1 MSAQFGL
8 GQLILS
14 GLRKLLYLW
23 VRTQV
28 LPNAV
33 SELGLDAGK
42 PVVYVLQRRFLPNAL
57 VLSRETEALG
67 LPPVWAAQTLPDG
80 LAGHSFF
87 FLSAENG
94 WWQRKAE
101 PYAPLLRKLVQAA
114 CTRPEFEVQLVPV
127 TILWGRA
134 PEHANSILKLIFAD
148 GWRIRGSF
156 KQMLTVLLHGRQT
169 LVRFNAPISLR
180 QLADEGLEQSITL
193 RKLTR
198 VLRVHFR
205 RQREM
210 AIGPD
215 LSHRRTQINAL
226 LAAHGVRA
234 AMLAREA
241 ELVAGVASKD
251 GGKKAAA
258 ADPGTVGNAG
268 QRADAL
274 PGNPAGAPRG
284 KQISREKAASLA
296 AMEARKYAWEIASDY
311 SYPMILIFARF
322 MQWVWTRL
330 YDGIEVSHVDTVTN
344 IAPEH
349 EIIYVPCHRSHIDY
363 LLMSYIIY
371 QQGLMVPHI
380 AAGANLN
387 LPIVGGI
394 LRRSG
399 AFFLRRSFKGNH
411 LYAAVFNEYLHM
423 LIAKG
428 TPIEYFVEGGRSRS
442 GRLLLPMGGMLAM
455 SVHSFLRDAPK
466 PIVFL
471 PVYIG
476 YEKLF
481 EGRSY
486 VSELLGKPKK
496 KESLWDLLLTVREL
510 KKNFGKAHV
519 NFGEPIK
526 LTDVLDQAHPGWRGE
541 AVDEDE
547 RPAWLH
553 AGIEN
558 LRQRI
563 ADAINAAAVANP
575 VNLTSLALL
584 ATPRQAMDA
593 AQLAR
598 QLDGYRQLAQTA
610 PYAARVKLTEHDG
623 VGMIAYCEKLK
634 LLQRQPHPLG
644 DILYFTPEEGVLCSY
659 ARNNTLHLFAL
670 PALIACLFAQ
680 NLSLGPQQLQGL
692 VETVY
697 PFMRSELFLRWTD
710 EELPA
715 VLQTY
720 LQALVDLG
728 WLQMQLD
735 GSINAPALNS
745 DEYAQLAL
753 LGQTLRPSLMRYFIT
768 LAMLTGRGSGQMK
781 PADLESL
788 CHLQAQRLSILRE
801 FNAPEFFDKAIFRTL
816 IATLTK
822 RGHIRIGEEG
832 NMHFDEELKLV
843 AAKSLFVLPP
853 DVRQTILYMAHQNE
867 VAPGLST

>member
-1 MSAQFGL
+1 MPNQFGL
-8 GQLILS
+8 GHLILS

-23 VRTQV
+23 VRTQL
-28 LPNAV
+28 LPQNI
-33 SELGLDAGK
+33 SELGLDASK

-57 VLSRETEALG
+57 VLSRETEILG
-67 LPPVWAAQTLPDG
+67 LPPSWAALTLHNG
-80 LAGHSFF
+80 RAGHSFF
-87 FLSAENG
+87 FLSAPNA

-101 PYAPLLRKLVQAA
+101 PYAPLLCKLVEEAR
-114 CTRPEFEVQLVPV
+114 TRPEFEVQLVPV

-134 PEHANSILKLIFAD
+134 PEHENSILKLIFAD

-156 KQMLTVLLHGRQT
+156 KQMLTVFLHGRQT

-180 QLADEGLEQSITL
+180 QLADEGKDQAITL

-234 AMLAREA
+234 AVEARTLELMQNGKNAKAEA
-241 ELVAGVASKD
+241 
-251 GGKKAAA
+251 GGKISQGKAAA
-258 ADPGTVGNAG
+258 M
-268 QRADAL
+268 
-274 PGNPAGAPRG
+274 
-284 KQISREKAASLA
+284 AAS
-296 AMEARKYAWEIASDY
+296 EARKYAWEIASDY

-322 MQWVWTRL
+322 MKWVWTRL
-330 YDGIEVSHVDTVTN
+330 YDGIEISNMDTVTN

-363 LLMSYIIY
+363 LLMSYIIF

-387 LPIVGGI
+387 LPVVGGI

-455 SVHSFLRDAPK
+455 SVHSFLRDRPK

-519 NFGEPIK
+519 NFGEPIR
-526 LTDVLDQAHPGWRGE
+526 LTDVLDQAHPGWRSE
-541 AVDEDE
+541 TVDEDE

-553 AGIEN
+553 AGIES
-558 LRQRI
+558 LRGQI
-563 ADAINAAAVANP
+563 ADSINAAAVANP
-575 VNLTSLALL
+575 VNLASLALL
-584 ATPRQAMDA
+584 ATPRQAMDE

-598 QLDGYRQLAQTA
+598 QLDGYRQLAQAA
-610 PYAARVKLTEHDG
+610 PYAARVKITLLDG
-623 VGMIAYCEKLK
+623 AGMIAYCEKLK
-634 LLQRQPHPLG
+634 LIQRQPHPLG
-644 DILYFTPEEGVLCSY
+644 DILYFTAEEGVLCSY

-680 NLSLGPQQLQGL
+680 NANLGLQQLQGL
-692 VETVY
+692 VQTVY
-697 PFMRSELFLRWTD
+697 PFMRSELFLRWSD

-715 VLQTY
+715 VLQTG
-720 LQALVDLG
+720 LQALLDLG
-728 WLQMQLD
+728 WLQMLMD
-735 GSINAPALNS
+735 GTITAPPLNS
-745 DEYAQLAL
+745 DEYAQLSL

-768 LAMLTGRGSGQMK
+768 LAMLTGRGSGAMK

-832 NMHFDEELKLV
+832 NMHFDDELKLV
-843 AAKSLFVLPP
+843 AAKSLYVLPP
-853 DVRQTILYMAHQNE
+853 DVRQTILYMAHQDGS
-867 VAPGLST
+867 VTPAATPPASVDLQKKG

>member
-1 MSAQFGL
+1 MPNQFGF
-8 GQLILS
+8 GQFILS

-28 LPNAV
+28 LPNDIH
-33 SELGLDAGK
+33 ELGVDGSK
-42 PVVYVLQRRFLPNAL
+42 PVVYVLQQRFLPNAL
-57 VLSRETEALG
+57 VLAHETENCG
-67 LPPVWAAQTLPDG
+67 LPPAWSPLALPKG
-80 LAGHSFF
+80 RAGHSFF
-87 FLSAENG
+87 FLSAPNP
-94 WWQRKAE
+94 WWSKAE
-101 PYAPLLRKLVQAA
+101 PYAPLLRTLVQEA
-114 CTRPEFEVQLVPV
+114 CTRPDFEVQLVPV

-134 PEHANSILKLIFAD
+134 PEDENSILKLIFSD
-148 GWRIRGSF
+148 GWGIRGSF

-169 LVRFNAPISLR
+169 LVRFNTPISLR
-180 QLADEGLEQSITL
+180 QLADEGLAQPIML

-215 LSHRRTQINAL
+215 LSHRRTQIHAL
-226 LAAHGVRA
+226 LAAHGVRSAMA
-234 AMLAREA
+234 ARALELA
-241 ELVAGVASKD
+241 ELGKNGK
-251 GGKKAAA
+251 GGADKLDPDKA
-258 ADPGTVGNAG
+258 
-268 QRADAL
+268 R
-274 PGNPAGAPRG
+274 
-284 KQISREKAASLA
+284 SLA
-296 AMEARKYAWEIASDY
+296 AAEARKYAWEIASDY
-311 SYPMILIFARF
+311 SYPVILIFARF
-322 MQWVWTRL
+322 MTWVWTRL
-330 YDGIEVSHVDTVTN
+330 YDGIEIHHIDTATQ

-363 LLMSYIIY
+363 LLMSYLIF
-371 QQGLMVPHI
+371 QQGMMVPHI

-428 TPIEYFVEGGRSRS
+428 YPIEYFVEGGRSRS

-526 LTDVLDQAHPGWRGE
+526 LTDVLDQAHPQWRQE
-541 AVDEDE
+541 TADDEV
-547 RPAWLH
+547 RPDWLH
-553 AGIEN
+553 GAIES
-558 LRQRI
+558 LRGQI
-563 ADAINAAAVANP
+563 ADSINAAAVANP
-575 VNLTSLALL
+575 VNLASLALL
-584 ATPRQAMDA
+584 ATPRQAMDE

-598 QLDGYRQLAQTA
+598 QLNGYRQLAQAA
-610 PYAARVKLTEHDG
+610 PYAARVKITPQDG
-623 VGMIAYCEKLK
+623 AGMIAYCEKLK
-634 LLQRQPHPLG
+634 LIQRQPHPLG
-644 DILYFTPEEGVLCSY
+644 DILYFSPEEGVLCSY
-659 ARNNTLHLFAL
+659 ARNNTLHLFAV
-670 PALIACLFAQ
+670 PALLACLYAQ
-680 NLSLGPQQLQGL
+680 NTSLGMAQLHSL
-692 VETVY
+692 VNAVY
-697 PFMRSELFLRWTD
+697 PFMRSELFLRWSD
-710 EELPA
+710 AELDG
-715 VLQTY
+715 VLQTS
-720 LQALVDLG
+720 LQALLDLG
-728 WLQMQLD
+728 WLLRQPD
-735 GSINAPALNS
+735 GSISAPPLNS

-768 LAMLTGRGSGQMK
+768 LAMLTGRGSGMMK

-788 CHLQAQRLSILRE
+788 CHLQAQRLSLLRE
-801 FNAPEFFDKAIFRTL
+801 FNAPEFFDKVIFRTL

-822 RGHIRIGEEG
+822 RGQIRIGDEG
-832 NMHFDEELKLV
+832 NMHFGDELKLL
-843 AAKSLFVLPP
+843 AAESDFVLPP
-853 DVRQTILYMAHQNE
+853 DVRQTILYMAHQDGGAQA
-867 VAPGLST
+867 APAV